1 MKRNFKILLVLCLA
15 LLAGFLVL
23 LLPNAHSRRE
33 LTKYKEQLRAQ
44 GEKLLISELAPV
56 FPLNPSNGAPKLIS
70 VVKNLPASQNSRQ
83 AMSMVAPGWARIGYS
98 NVSPVAMLEYTQN
111 LHAVSE
117 LRDALNTPVFDFHP
131 NYFSGS
137 AMRLDFLAHL
147 KGAEL
152 LTSAMVVEALQA
164 GDFSEARADLLASV
178 DVIRRFNQ
186 EPLLISGLVR
196 AAMAW
201 IAVGA
206 TWEALQAEQ
215 WTDGQLAELQARWQE
230 LEFLDTAGATLNMER
245 AMMIDTFAA
254 ARKSYTPTP
263 AMALVSLTNTP
274 TGSLLQDAMEQP
286 RQTFN
291 RMVDRYPRY
300 WTWKA
305 SWSHDEEL
313 YCLQIIDAA
322 LTAARQAK
330 ASGAFV
336 PAMSEFTRQATNV
349 HNLHPAGDEHFRIVG
364 FSPDGASYGRYLM
377 KLADVEIMRRL
388 MVTAIALKRFHLV
401 HGAYPERLEILVPDY
416 LQRPPIDPMDG
427 KPLRYRLRPGG
438 EFLLYS
444 VGEDGEDN
452 GGDANR
458 VARGNLNF
466 WVSARDAVWPS
477 PATRE
482 GMEEYYKDLESA
494 TNGVAK

>member
-1 MKRNFKILLVLCLA
+1 MKRNFTILLVLCLV
-15 LLAGFLVL
+15 LVAGFLL
-23 LLPNAHSRRE
+23 LLMPNAHSRRE
-33 LTKYKEQLRAQ
+33 LARYKEQLRAH

-56 FPLNPSNGAPKLIS
+56 FPLDPSNGAPKLIS

-83 AMSMVAPGWARIGYS
+83 AMPMVAPGLARIGYT
-98 NVSPVAMLEYTQN
+98 NVSAVAMLEYTQN

-117 LRDALNTPVFDFHP
+117 LREALNTPVFDFHP

-137 AMRLDFLAHL
+137 AMRLDFLAQL

-178 DVIRRFNQ
+178 DVIRRFNN

-196 AAMAW
+196 AAMTW

-206 TWEALQAEQ
+206 TWEALHGDQ
-215 WTDGQLAELQARWQE
+215 WTDGQLAELQARWQD
-230 LEFLDTAGATLNMER
+230 LAFLDTAGPTLDMER
-245 AMMIDTFAA
+245 AMMIDAFAA

-263 AMALVSLTNTP
+263 AMAVVSLTNTP
-274 TGSLLQDAMEQP
+274 TGSLLRDAMEQP

-322 LTAARQAK
+322 VNAARQTK
-330 ASGAFV
+330 AGGAFL
-336 PAMSEFTRQATNV
+336 PALNEFTRQATNV
-349 HNLHPAGDEHFRIVG
+349 YNLHPGGGEHFRIIG
-364 FSPDGASYGRYLM
+364 CSPDGASYRRYLM
-377 KLADVEIMRRL
+377 RLADVETMRRL
-388 MVTAIALKRFHLV
+388 LVVAIALKRFQLV
-401 HGAYPERLEILVPDY
+401 HRTYPERLELLVPDCMPQ
-416 LQRPPIDPMDG
+416 LIIDPMDG
-427 KPLRYRLRPGG
+427 KPLRYRLKPSGD
-438 EFLLYS
+438 FLLYS

-452 GGDANR
+452 GGDATP
-458 VARGNLNF
+458 VARGNLNN
-466 WVSARDAVWPS
+466 WVTARDAAWPR
-477 PATRE
+477 PATSQ
-482 GMEEYYKDLESA
+482 GMEEYYKGLESV